1 MLGRHVLW
9 RDRRAGSMQGMYAV
23 INPATGREE
32 SRHPTASD
40 AEIEQILTRSDAAA
54 RDLAGVGLDTRCG
67 VLRRIADLHDERR
80 DELAALV
87 TTEVGKPIRQA
98 RGELG
103 LVTAIYRY
111 YADHAAE
118 FLADDEITAGAQ
130 GSAIVRKLPIGP
142 LLGIMPW
149 NFPYY
154 QVARFAAPNLAVGN
168 TILLKPAP
176 QCPGSALAQGAIIR
190 QALAESALPADAYQ
204 TVLATDEQVETM
216 IGDPRVSGVSLT
228 GSERAGAAVAAIA
241 GRNLKKVVLELG
253 GSDPFVVLDA
263 ADVDR
268 VVKRAVHARL
278 SNAGQACNAAK
289 RFIVLDELYDD
300 FLGRFAAAMGR
311 IEPGD
316 PTLDS
321 TFLGPLSSAA
331 ARDNL
336 AAQVD
341 GAVSQGATVHVGG
354 RPADG
359 PGFGY
364 LPTVLTGVTAE
375 MDVFAQELFGPV
387 AVVYRAA
394 DEDEAVALANATPF
408 GLGASVH
415 SDDADRAL
423 RVADR
428 LDAGMVSIN
437 EAGGSSADRPFGGVK
452 RSGFGRELGSYGIT
466 EFVNH
471 KLVRTA
477 AAR

>member
-1 MLGRHVLW
+1 
-9 RDRRAGSMQGMYAV
+9 MYTV
-23 INPATGREE
+23 TNPATGREE
-32 SRHPTASD
+32 SSHATASD
-40 AEIEQILTRSDAAA
+40 ADIEQVLTRSDAAA
-54 RDLAGVGLDTRCG
+54 RDLAGTGVDRRCAA
-67 VLRRIADLHDERR
+67 LRRIAELHDERR

-98 RGELG
+98 RGEVG
-103 LVTAIYRY
+103 LVAAIYRY
-111 YADHAAE
+111 YAEHAAQ
-118 FLADDEITAGAQ
+118 FLVDDEITVGAG
-130 GSAIVRKLPIGP
+130 GSAVVRKAPVGP

-154 QVARFAAPNLAVGN
+154 QIARFAAPNLAVGN
-168 TILLKPAP
+168 PILHKPAP
-176 QCPGSALAQGAIIR
+176 QCPSSAQAEDTVVR
-190 QALAESALPADAYQ
+190 QALAETGLPVDAYQ
-204 TVLATDEQVETM
+204 TVLASNEQIETI
-216 IGDPRVSGVSLT
+216 IGDPRVKGVSLT

-241 GRNLKKVVLELG
+241 GRHLKKVVLELG
-253 GSDPFVVLDA
+253 GSDPFVLLDA
-263 ADVDR
+263 TDLDR

-289 RFIVLDELYDD
+289 RFIVLDGLYEP
-300 FLGRFAAAMGR
+300 FVEKFTTAMGR

-331 ARDNL
+331 ARDTL

-341 GAVSQGATVHVGG
+341 RARTQGAMVRTGG
-354 RPADG
+354 RSAPG

-364 LPTVLTGVTAE
+364 LPTVLTGVTAD
-375 MDVFAQELFGPV
+375 MDAFTQELFGPV

-394 DEDEAVALANATPF
+394 DEEEAVALANATPF

-415 SDDADRAL
+415 SDDPDRAL

-437 EAGGSSADRPFGGVK
+437 ESGGSSAELPFGGVK

>member
-1 MLGRHVLW
+1 
-9 RDRRAGSMQGMYAV
+9 MYTV
-23 INPATGREE
+23 TNPATGREE
-32 SRHPTASD
+32 SRYATATD
-40 AEIEQILTRSDAAA
+40 AEIAQLLDRSDAAA
-54 RDLAGVGLDTRCG
+54 RELAGTGLDRRCSA
-67 VLRRIADLHDERR
+67 LRRIADLHEDRR
-80 DELAALV
+80 DELAALA

-111 YADHAAE
+111 YADNAAQ
-118 FLADDEITAGAQ
+118 FLADDEITTAAG
-130 GSAIVRKLPIGP
+130 GSALVRKVPVGP

-154 QVARFAAPNLAVGN
+154 QIARFAAPNLAVGN
-168 TILLKPAP
+168 PILHKPAP
-176 QCPGSALAQGAIIR
+176 QCPSSAQAQDTLVR
-190 QALAESALPADAYQ
+190 QALAETGLPVDAYQ
-204 TVLATDEQVETM
+204 TVLASNEQIETM
-216 IGDPRVSGVSLT
+216 IGDPRVRGVSLT

-241 GRNLKKVVLELG
+241 GRHLKKVVLELG

-263 ADVDR
+263 ADLDR
-268 VVKRAVHARL
+268 LVKRAVSARI

-289 RFIVLDELYDD
+289 RFVVLDGLYEP
-300 FLGRFAAAMGR
+300 FVEKFAAAMGR

-316 PTLDS
+316 PTDPG

-331 ARDNL
+331 ARDTL

-341 GAVSQGATVHVGG
+341 RAVEQGATVQVGG

-364 LPTVLTGVTAE
+364 LPTVLTGVTAD
-375 MDVFAQELFGPV
+375 MDAYTQELFGPV

-394 DEDEAVALANATPF
+394 DEGEAIALANATPF

-415 SDDADRAL
+415 SDDPARAS
-423 RVADR
+423 RVAER

-437 EAGGSSADRPFGGVK
+437 ESGGSSPELPFGGVK

-466 EFVNH
+466 EFINH

-477 AAR
+477 AAH